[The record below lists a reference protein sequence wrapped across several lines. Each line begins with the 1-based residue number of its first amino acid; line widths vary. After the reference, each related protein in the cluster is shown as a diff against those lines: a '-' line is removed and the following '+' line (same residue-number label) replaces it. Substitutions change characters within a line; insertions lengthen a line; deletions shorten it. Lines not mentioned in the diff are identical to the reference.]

1 MNMRNYS
8 SMGSFPLEL
17 VLLFLLL
24 DGIELYLDYKIK
36 LKDKGE

>member
-8 SMGSFPLEL
+8 GMGSLPLEL
-17 VLLFLLL
+17 ILLFLLL
-24 DGIELYLDYKIK
+24 DGVELYLDYKIK